1 MLTRVSTYLSAS
13 IGRRL
18 AFGMTATLLFGLAV
32 ATVLSMRDEQK
43 AIRDILEVKGRT
55 TLNITNRRLSTAFDP
70 ANLQAFSEEFEPV
83 LADSDFAYAF
93 LFNDKGVLIALNDPG
108 VTPGPYGPLPPVRE
122 LTRRNVVYRVGN
134 YLEILAPVTVNGQ
147 RVAGLGL
154 GISLHLVDRQMGRLR
169 YRLLFFIAL
178 LIGSALAFISWW
190 SRRMVAPLSQ
200 LTETAE
206 RFTAGDFNA
215 RVAVVGVDEVA
226 TLATSF
232 NKLAQSLQ
240 QTLQEKDRVLAETRR
255 LYRNLKV
262 ARARLGRAE
271 RLSAVGMLAAGVSH
285 ELNNPLGI
293 ILATAGNLRETLHD
307 RPEVAEDV
315 EIIANETQR
324 CRRIIQGLLNFAAT
338 GESRP
343 EEVDLNELLRETFA
357 LAVRDERAA
366 GLQVAWALDPRL
378 PMVTADP
385 RQLQQVFL
393 NLLLNAA
400 DAMGGSGTVTI
411 RTADSIHGGRRR
423 ALIEFA
429 DHGCGIGAEDL
440 EHIFDPFY
448 TTKKGGSGYGLG
460 LAVSYGLITGHGGEI
475 TVRSEPGHGSAFTI
489 TLPRHPAPI
498 QADLA
503 SQTV

>member
-1 MLTRVSTYLSAS
+1 MLTRVSTFLSAS

-32 ATVLSMRDEQK
+32 ATALSIRDERQ
-43 AIRDILEVKGRT
+43 AIQDILEIKGRT

-70 ANLQAFSEEFEPV
+70 ANLTAFTEEFEPV

-93 LFNDKGVLIALNDPG
+93 LFNDNGVMITLNDPG
-108 VTPGPYGPLPPVRE
+108 VVPGPHGELPPVRE
-122 LTRRNVVYRVGN
+122 LTRRNMVHKVGN

-147 RVAGLGL
+147 RAAGLGL
-154 GISLHLVDRQMGRLR
+154 GISLHLMDRQLGRLR
-169 YRLLFFIAL
+169 YRLLL
-178 LIGSALAFISWW
+178 VTVVLVGSALAFIHWW

-206 RFTAGDFNA
+206 RFTAGDFDA
-215 RVAVVGVDEVA
+215 RVSVRGADEVG
-226 TLATSF
+226 TLAASF
-232 NKLAQSLQ
+232 NNLAQSLQ
-240 QTLQEKDRVLAETRR
+240 QTLKEKDRVLAETRR

-293 ILATAGNLRETLHD
+293 ILSTAGNLQEILHD

-315 EIIANETQR
+315 AIIAGETQR
-324 CRRIIQGLLNFAAT
+324 CRRIIRGLLNFAAH

-343 EEVDLNELLRETFA
+343 EEVDVNGLVRDTFA
-357 LAVRDERAA
+357 LAVRDERAQ
-366 GLQVAWALDPRL
+366 GLDAEWVLDTRL
-378 PMVTADP
+378 PQVMADP

-400 DAMGGSGTVTI
+400 DAMGGHGMVTI
-411 RTADSIHGGRRR
+411 RTADSMLGGHRRV
-423 ALIEFA
+423 LIEFA
-429 DHGCGIGAEDL
+429 DQGCGISAADL

-448 TTKKGGSGYGLG
+448 TTKRGGSGFGLG
-460 LAVSYGLITGHGGEI
+460 LAVSYGIIAGHGGEI
-475 TVRSEPGHGSAFTI
+475 TVTSEPGQGSVFTI
-489 TLPRHPAPI
+489 TLPRRPASVGLEP
-498 QADLA
+498 A